1 MFKFNDLLRKES
13 ISSNNKKELLELI
26 NKRFEDYKAFAIR
39 FNKRLSIYFI
49 NNTYYLTLINK

>member
-13 ISSNNKKELLELI
+13 ITSDNKQELLELI

-39 FNKRLSIYFI
+39 FNKRLAIYFA
-49 NNTYYLTLINK
+49 NNTYFLTLI